1 MLSDKGKK
9 PTNSKSRNSKKSK
22 NPPHVAIKKVKNL
35 KKEIPSDELKEL
47 TKTWD
52 EDLCE

>member
-9 PTNSKSRNSKKSK
+9 PANTRSRNSKKPK
-22 NPPHVAIKKVKNL
+22 KPPHVAIKKVKNL
-35 KKEIPSDELKEL
+35 KKETPPDELKEL